1 MKIWNLKA
9 GHHHLLWDQKQEIWI
24 KQCQYYLKIII
35 QERDLMIT
43 HKHCLLMEDMV
54 FQNIKEQGPQFL
66 TQGDQSDSSSSV
78 WFLLKFR
85 KYEPWTWKLWFS
97 EFNVLKRTLPSFFN
111 MGIRKES
118 FWQIKKIN
126 YIWLQS

>member
-9 GHHHLLWDQKQEIWI
+9 GLHHLLWDQKQEIWT

-35 QERDLMIT
+35 QEQDLMIT

-54 FQNIKEQGPQFL
+54 FQNIKAQALQYL
-66 TQGDQSDSSSSV
+66 IQGDQSDSSSSV

-85 KYEPWTWKLWFS
+85 KYKPWTWKLWFS

-118 FWQIKKIN
+118 FWQIKKRN

>member
-9 GHHHLLWDQKQEIWI
+9 GRHHLLWDQKQEIWI

-35 QERDLMIT
+35 QEQDLMIT

-54 FQNIKEQGPQFL
+54 FQNIKAQAPQYS

-118 FWQIKKIN
+118 FWQIKKRN